1 MQGIAQSIA
10 VLGKSRRVKNY
21 QVVLVAHAVKVFEGI
36 FCIGGMAG
44 VTREVQFDVLVGQV
58 DGFGGAV
65 HGMHQFGVSTH
76 SIYGEAAGIAEHI
89 QYAAAFGI
97 TFQ

>member
-1 MQGIAQSIA
+1 
-10 VLGKSRRVKNY
+10 
-21 QVVLVAHAVKVFEGI
+21 
-36 FCIGGMAG
+36 
-44 VTREVQFDVLVGQV
+44 
-58 DGFGGAV
+58 
-65 HGMHQFGVSTH
+65 MHQFGVSTH